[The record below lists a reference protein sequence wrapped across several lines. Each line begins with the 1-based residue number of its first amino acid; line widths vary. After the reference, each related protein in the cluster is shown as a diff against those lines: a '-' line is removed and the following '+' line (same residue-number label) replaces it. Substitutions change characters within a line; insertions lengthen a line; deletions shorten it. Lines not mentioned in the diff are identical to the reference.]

1 MFDLKD
7 KVAVVTGSSRGIG
20 RAIAE
25 VFARAGAKVV
35 VSSRSCE
42 ACEPVTEGLKA
53 EGLTAMTLPCHIGRK
68 AELEE
73 LVSRTREAWGEIDIL
88 VCNAAINPAYGPLS
102 ELSDEAFD
110 KIMATNVRSTFQ
122 LCNMVLPGMAAAGG
136 GSVILLSSI
145 AALRGNGV
153 IGAYGMSKAA
163 EAALARN
170 LAVEWGPSKIRVN
183 AVAPG
188 LVRTDFARAL
198 WEDPVRLERAETRT
212 PLRRIGEPD
221 DIAGVALFLA
231 SEAGAY
237 VTGQTIVADG
247 GEMIS

>member
-1 MFDLKD
+1 M
-7 KVAVVTGSSRGIG
+7 
-20 RAIAE
+20 
-25 VFARAGAKVV
+25 
-35 VSSRSCE
+35 
-42 ACEPVTEGLKA
+42 
-53 EGLTAMTLPCHIGRK
+53 
-68 AELEE
+68 
-73 LVSRTREAWGEIDIL
+73 
-88 VCNAAINPAYGPLS
+88 
-102 ELSDEAFD
+102 
-110 KIMATNVRSTFQ
+110 
-122 LCNMVLPGMAAAGG
+122 
-136 GSVILLSSI
+136 ILLSSI

-183 AVAPG
+183 AIAPG